1 MVLGLAG
8 NGVIATN
15 GSEQQI
21 INQSSVN
28 HYGTYIF
35 TDQMQVGDELTVR
48 VYVLDNQGITLKKY
62 LDIALVGVQL
72 SPAVFLPFIPT
83 GQYRVTV
90 QRTAGVDRSY
100 NWEYW
105 TA

>member
-8 NGVIATN
+8 NGAQLTN

-21 INQSSVN
+21 ISQSSVN

-35 TDQMQVGDELTVR
+35 TNEMVGGDQLTIR
-48 VYVLDNQGITLKKY
+48 VYVLDNQGITLRKY
-62 LDIALVGVQL
+62 LDIALNGIQL
-72 SPAVFLPFIPT
+72 SPAVFIPFIPT
-83 GQYRVTV
+83 GQYRVTI
-90 QRTAGVDRSY
+90 QRTGGVDRTY